1 ESGWAPPDTRIDE
14 LEAAIRY
21 VCEPIF
27 NQPLAK
33 ISFGL
38 VLMRLF
44 EVSRRFNI
52 SVQPQLVLLQKTL
65 LNVEGLGRQLD
76 PDLDLWKIG
85 KPFFVNWTKEQFG
98 VDALWNNLKK
108 ESTNWSRMLPEL
120 PRKFYETLDTVST
133 TSKQEHTELIKVQ
146 KSIRNW
152 LIVLTGVLTMILL
165 FSLF

>member
-1 ESGWAPPDTRIDE
+1 
-14 LEAAIRY
+14 
-21 VCEPIF
+21 
-27 NQPLAK
+27 
-33 ISFGL
+33 
-38 VLMRLF
+38 
-44 EVSRRFNI
+44 
-52 SVQPQLVLLQKTL
+52 
-65 LNVEGLGRQLD
+65 
-76 PDLDLWKIG
+76 
-85 KPFFVNWTKEQFG
+85 
-98 VDALWNNLKK
+98 K